1 MTLEAR
7 TGWEKSHPT
16 PTEARQRLSVGQLG
30 SADCGSGRS
39 VQNANWR
46 LVRRKTSVLKKPGS
60 IRHLVHIDRVVG
72 CHHGI
77 DYRPLVGR
85 RRMELPLL
93 IRERSKRLGFM
104 EIERQ
109 EEDPQTGV
117 QQLNGQTYEG
127 RLPKVKKATLRRG
140 KDKNCPREDRPREY
154 PLGSISRSRLSNS
167 TGTNL
172 APHLQT
178 RHHRLE
184 FWAKTTTQ

>member
-16 PTEARQRLSVGQLG
+16 PTEARQRLSAGQLG

-46 LVRRKTSVLKKPGS
+46 FVRRKTSVLKKPGS

-93 IRERSKRLGFM
+93 IRERSKRLDFM
-104 EIERQ
+104 EIEA
-109 EEDPQTGV
+109 
-117 QQLNGQTYEG
+117 G
-127 RLPKVKKATLRRG
+127 RRPANRGPTTQRSNLRRPPSEG
-140 KDKNCPREDRPREY
+140 EIRTAHAKIAPA
-154 PLGSISRSRLSNS
+154 SIRL
-167 TGTNL
+167 
-172 APHLQT
+172 A
-178 RHHRLE
+178 
-184 FWAKTTTQ
+184 